1 MKVGI
6 MQPYFLPY
14 IGYFQLINNCDQ
26 FVIYDDIEFT
36 KRGWINRNR
45 ILANGEPRT
54 ITLPVRKDSDFLDI
68 REREISNDFNP
79 AKMLNLLRE
88 SYRRAPFW
96 EANEPRF
103 GEILEFADRNL
114 FAFVFNSLVQ
124 ICDWLE
130 IDTPLVVSSR
140 LGVDNSLRGADRVI
154 ATCEAL
160 GATEYVNPI
169 GGVELYSPDD
179 FAEHGLELSFLRSG
193 LSPYPQLGG
202 DFVEG
207 LSIVDALVFL
217 DSAALTER
225 LSSDFELAA
234 A

>member
-1 MKVGI
+1 MRVGI

-14 IGYFQLINNCDQ
+14 IGYFQLINHCDQ

-96 EANEPRF
+96 EANEQRL

-114 FAFVFNSLVQ
+114 FAFLSNSLTQV
-124 ICDWLE
+124 CASLE
-130 IDTPLVVSSR
+130 IDTPLVVSST
-140 LGVDNSLRGADRVI
+140 LGVDNSLRGSDRVI

-169 GGVELYSPDD
+169 GGVELYSPEN

-207 LSIVDALVFL
+207 LSIVDALVFF
-217 DSAALTER
+217 DSADLTER
-225 LSSDFELAA
+225 LSSDFELTAA
-234 A
+234 

>member
-1 MKVGI
+1 MRVGI

-14 IGYFQLINNCDQ
+14 IGYFQLINHCDQ

-68 REREISNDFNP
+68 REREISNDFNS
-79 AKMLNLLRE
+79 AKMMNLLRE

-96 EANEPRF
+96 EANEERLS
-103 GEILEFADRNL
+103 EILHFADRNL
-114 FAFVFNSLVQ
+114 FAFLSNSLTRV
-124 ICDWLE
+124 CASLE
-130 IDTPLVVSSR
+130 IDTPLVVSST

-154 ATCEAL
+154 AICEAL

-169 GGVELYSPDD
+169 GGVELYSQEN
-179 FAEHGLELSFLRSG
+179 FAEHGLELSFLRAKLSSYPQFGEPFAGG
-193 LSPYPQLGG
+193 LSM
-202 DFVEG
+202 
-207 LSIVDALVFL
+207 IDAMVFL
-217 DSAALTER
+217 DQADLIDR
-225 LSSDFELAA
+225 LDSDFELAEG
-234 A
+234 

>member
-1 MKVGI
+1 MRVGI

-68 REREISNDFNP
+68 CEREISNDFNP

-114 FAFVFNSLVQ
+114 FAFLSNSLTHV
-124 ICDWLE
+124 CAALE
-130 IDTPLVVSSR
+130 IDTPLIVSST

-160 GATEYVNPI
+160 GATEYINPI
-169 GGVELYSPDD
+169 GGVELYSRQN
-179 FAEHGLELSFLRSG
+179 FAERGLELAFLRSR
-193 LSPYPQLGG
+193 LSPYPQGG
-202 DFVEG
+202 GEFVEG
-207 LSIVDALVFL
+207 LSTVDALAFL
-217 DSAALTER
+217 DPADLADR
-225 LSSDFELAA
+225 IRSDFDLIVG
-234 A
+234 

>member
-140 LGVDNSLRGADRVI
+140 LGVDNTLRGADRVI